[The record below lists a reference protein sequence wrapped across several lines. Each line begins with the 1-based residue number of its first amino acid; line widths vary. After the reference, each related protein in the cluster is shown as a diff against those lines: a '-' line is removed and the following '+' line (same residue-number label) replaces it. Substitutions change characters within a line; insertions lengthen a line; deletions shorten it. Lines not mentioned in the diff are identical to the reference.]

1 MAKRQRGGLP
11 MRRVPTALSE
21 QQRAAIIRRMNALR
35 GRRHTFVAEIAR
47 QATQARG
54 RIDDDV
60 YGIVQ
65 ATIEALAQNRG
76 TPPPLVFA
84 VSHYQTGKVEQVGFL
99 PPGVRQFPS
108 RGRFVTND
116 PRFTRDRLTGLDPNS
131 LPAPPRQLEGPGRG
145 DT

>member
-11 MRRVPTALSE
+11 IRRVPTALSE

-131 LPAPPRQLEGPGRG
+131 LPAPPRQLERPGRD

>member
-1 MAKRQRGGLP
+1 MAKRHRSGLP
-11 MRRVPTALSE
+11 TRRVPATLSE
-21 QQRAAIIRRMNALR
+21 PQRAAIIHRMNALK
-35 GRRHTFVAEIAR
+35 GRPHTFVAEIAR

-65 ATIEALAQNRG
+65 TTMEALAQNRS

-84 VSHYQTGKVEQVGFL
+84 VSHFQTGKIEQVGFL
-99 PPGVRQFPS
+99 PPGVRQYPS

-116 PRFTRDRLTGLDPNS
+116 PRFTRERLTGLDPNL
-131 LPAPPRQLEGPGRG
+131 LPAPPRQLEGPDRG